1 MEQEQVGLSSSHF
14 PFTLER
20 HPQHHQE
27 LGAYQPHETREREWS
42 QRGSREYERGFPRE
56 GWPGRWETC
65 SPVRYGR
72 EVSVK
77 RNDSSYRELEAWAAR
92 YSHSL
97 QRRRRIEAELRGASL
112 GLVESSRAPE
122 RDNRGGKAALQQVV
136 HPGLCDRA
144 GRQQAHPSQVAFT
157 DTGHPPKE
165 KTCFQRRLYN
175 QPPGYIAPPPYDT
188 PQKSPSV
195 PQQGDTTWAQEGK
208 NQTSWSHPIL
218 KKQDMTVDHRARK
231 TERFTKPDA
240 NPHAF
245 CSQHGRPE
253 TDSLQ
258 GGSAGY
264 AQRPH
269 VQFEG
274 MMSLHQSPI
283 LHTVHSKAEEPSA
296 KIIEG
301 RKFKL
306 NKKEGGMTI
315 FCLVSRIADA
325 TEIPSLPVCGLQTNL
340 RDTVGGKAKGLSGSG
355 TRQGQKLADEVD
367 YRVPT
372 FQEQSEPSNT
382 GDLNK
387 QKEPAACAKKSDVEE
402 EEAKDADSTAG
413 IQAAESGKPASVKY
427 PLWREPSFPVG
438 SEHLSSSTCLKEKSE
453 EDESGV
459 LEDKG
464 VPAEVHPQ
472 SEARTEDVE
481 EESEGA
487 KGSLTADATCVVV
500 KMEQIP
506 SPKKQHVHFFDT
518 APHLEQGEDIQSTL
532 SQENVQSDSQPNG
545 GRKTEENTKLELL
558 LDTEKPDTEP
568 GSDIVDEVKPE
579 PRTISDPC
587 ASSSVSDRETLA
599 ERAERILG
607 IPLNESIT
615 EQQPE
620 DAESLKNKTDES
632 FTAEV
637 KESEASAEDNTEEQ
651 SQNQLELDQTT
662 SLPEIDEAK
671 KQADV
676 KGGQD
681 SPVRPETPIRASE
694 EDDGRK
700 IEADSDENA
709 NEQGDNE
716 STIVEDN
723 TSPPESWPSPSPDCQ
738 RPDILLPPVPSSP
751 NPAPIL
757 ENPESIRDDLEL
769 TAPISAPANVSSAQT
784 PSQRSASPHPQDPQS
799 TTTCELDNQT
809 QPVSDVL
816 DPAEDGKTSQMT
828 NGENSEEIEHVPV
841 DETEELQQDEVR
853 ELAEVN
859 GEREPDRDDE
869 PQVEEGGVLPD
880 SGVEETETPAEVS
893 QNLFQDEDSVCTPG
907 SPRTEEQLSEDT
919 EEENTEQIQPLEES
933 KKDII
938 HAVSQSLQP
947 AGMFTDDMEPLKEV
961 ETGLFDQ
968 KTSHQNNHQTLQ
980 SQEINIL
987 QLCDTEDASIHKEIS
1002 DEPSEGAAG
1011 DPEQEMGNE
1020 FSSEARVDT
1029 ENQQELN
1036 PSDSS
1041 PDVAMLPPSELPAPS
1056 HGSDKDIAS
1065 TVTKDPSP
1073 DAADAVTIE
1082 TDVSPLYQAPCEE
1095 SQKLSSSSES
1105 LPVLITSSSPPPLQE
1120 GNESVPSDPTL
1131 SEEPQYPKSLWDAVN
1146 RIRKHT
1152 APDSENEEEE
1162 VSEMWDPENVG
1173 EDFGGLHGAQDTG
1186 AEKKEAPA
1194 DESVKDDE
1202 AKQTQQEAG
1211 DVEDGRLSDAEVD
1224 DGDPPSET
1232 GTEFGTLVGE
1242 EVEMGEQSCVAE
1254 DKEEDQGHQ

>member
-1 MEQEQVGLSSSHF
+1 M
-14 PFTLER
+14 
-20 HPQHHQE
+20 
-27 LGAYQPHETREREWS
+27 
-42 QRGSREYERGFPRE
+42 
-56 GWPGRWETC
+56 WETC
-65 SPVRYGR
+65 NPVRYGR

-112 GLVESSRAPE
+112 GLAESSRAPE
-122 RDNRGGKAALQQVV
+122 RDNRGGTAALQQVV

-144 GRQQAHPSQVAFT
+144 GRQPAHPSQVAFT

-195 PQQGDTTWAQEGK
+195 SQQGDTTWAQEGK
-208 NQTSWSHPIL
+208 NQTYWSHPIL
-218 KKQDMTVDHRARK
+218 KKQDVAVDHRARK

-240 NPHAF
+240 NQHTF
-245 CSQHGRPE
+245 CSQYGRPE
-253 TDSLQ
+253 ADSLQ

-283 LHTVHSKAEEPSA
+283 LHTVHNKAEEPSA

-306 NKKEGGMTI
+306 NKKEGGVTI

-325 TEIPSLPVCGLQTNL
+325 TEIPSSPVCGLQTNL
-340 RDTVGGKAKGLSGSG
+340 RNMVGGKAKGLSESG

-382 GDLNK
+382 GDPIK
-387 QKEPAACAKKSDVEE
+387 QKEPPTCAKKIDVEE

-438 SEHLSSSTCLKEKSE
+438 SEHLSSSTCPKEKREEE

-459 LEDKG
+459 LGNKD

-481 EESEGA
+481 EESEDA

-518 APHLEQGEDIQSTL
+518 APHLEHSEDIQSAL
-532 SQENVQSDSQPNG
+532 SQECVQSDSQPNR

-568 GSDIVDEVKPE
+568 DSDIVDKVKPE
-579 PRTISDPC
+579 QRTFSDPC

-607 IPLNESIT
+607 IPLNESIS

-637 KESEASAEDNTEEQ
+637 KESEASAEEDTEEEH

-662 SLPEIDEAK
+662 CLPETDEAK
-671 KQADV
+671 KQTDF

-681 SPVRPETPIRASE
+681 SSVCPETLIRASD
-694 EDDGRK
+694 EDDDCK
-700 IEADSDENA
+700 IEAASDENA
-709 NEQGDNE
+709 NEQGNNE

-738 RPDILLPPVPSSP
+738 RPDILLPPVPSSS

-757 ENPESIRDDLEL
+757 ENPESVRNDLEL
-769 TAPISAPANVSSAQT
+769 TPPISAPAIASSAQT
-784 PSQRSASPHPQDPQS
+784 PSQQSASRHPQDPQN

-816 DPAEDGKTSQMT
+816 DLAEDGKTSPMT
-828 NGENSEEIEHVPV
+828 NGEISEEVEPVPV
-841 DETEELQQDEVR
+841 DETEELQQDEIR
-853 ELAEVN
+853 ELAEMN
-859 GEREPDRDDE
+859 AEREPDLDDE
-869 PQVEEGGVLPD
+869 PQVEEGGVLLD
-880 SGVEETETPAEVS
+880 FGVEETETPAVVS
-893 QNLFQDEDSVCTPG
+893 QNLFRDEDSVCAPE

-938 HAVSQSLQP
+938 HAVCLQP
-947 AGMFTDDMEPLKEV
+947 AGMFTDDMEPLEEV
-961 ETGLFDQ
+961 ETGLSAQ
-968 KTSHQNNHQTLQ
+968 TTSHQNNHETVQ
-980 SQEINIL
+980 SQEIIIL

-1002 DEPSEGAAG
+1002 DEPSEGATG
-1011 DPEQEMGNE
+1011 DLEQEIGNE
-1020 FSSEARVDT
+1020 MSSEAHVDA

-1036 PSDSS
+1036 PSNSP

-1056 HGSDKDIAS
+1056 PGSDKDIAPS
-1065 TVTKDPSP
+1065 VTTDPSP

-1082 TDVSPLYQAPCEE
+1082 TDISPLYHAPCEE

-1131 SEEPQYPKSLWDAVN
+1131 SEESQYPKSLWDAVN

-1162 VSEMWDPENVG
+1162 VCEMWDPENVG
-1173 EDFGGLHGAQDTG
+1173 EDYGGLHGAQDTM
-1186 AEKKEAPA
+1186 AEKKEVPA

-1211 DVEDGRLSDAEVD
+1211 DVEDGQLCDAEVD
-1224 DGDPPSET
+1224 DGDPSSET
-1232 GTEFGTLVGE
+1232 ETDFGTLVGE
-1242 EVEMGEQSCVAE
+1242 DVEVGEQSCVAE
-1254 DKEEDQGHQ
+1254 DKEED

>member
-27 LGAYQPHETREREWS
+27 LGAYQPHETREREWG

-65 SPVRYGR
+65 NPVRYGR
-72 EVSVK
+72 EASVK

-112 GLVESSRAPE
+112 GLAESSRAPE
-122 RDNRGGKAALQQVV
+122 RDNRGGTAALQQVV
-136 HPGLCDRA
+136 HPGPCDRA

-188 PQKSPSV
+188 AQKSPSV

-208 NQTSWSHPIL
+208 KQTYWSHPIL
-218 KKQDMTVDHRARK
+218 KKQDMTGDHRARK

-240 NPHAF
+240 NQHTF
-245 CSQHGRPE
+245 CSQYCRPE

-264 AQRPH
+264 ALRPH

-283 LHTVHSKAEEPSA
+283 LHTFHNKAEPSA

-306 NKKEGGMTI
+306 NKKEGGITI

-325 TEIPSLPVCGLQTNL
+325 TEIPSSPVCGLQTNL
-340 RDTVGGKAKGLSGSG
+340 RNAVGGRAKGLSESG

-382 GDLNK
+382 GDINK
-387 QKEPAACAKKSDVEE
+387 QKEPATCAKKSDVEE

-438 SEHLSSSTCLKEKSE
+438 SEHLSSSTCLKEKRE

-459 LEDKG
+459 LGNKDI
-464 VPAEVHPQ
+464 PAEVHPQ

-481 EESEGA
+481 EESEDA
-487 KGSLTADATCVVV
+487 KGPLTADATCVVV
-500 KMEQIP
+500 KLEQIP

-518 APHLEQGEDIQSTL
+518 APHLERGEDIQSTL
-532 SQENVQSDSQPNG
+532 SQECVQSDSQPNR
-545 GRKTEENTKLELL
+545 GRKTEDNTKLELL

-568 GSDIVDEVKPE
+568 DSDIVDKVKTE
-579 PRTISDPC
+579 QRTISDPC
-587 ASSSVSDRETLA
+587 ATSSVSDRETLA

-637 KESEASAEDNTEEQ
+637 KENEASAEDNTEEEH

-662 SLPEIDEAK
+662 CLPETDEAK

-676 KGGQD
+676 TGGQD
-681 SPVRPETPIRASE
+681 SSVRPETPIRASD
-694 EDDGRK
+694 EDDDRK
-700 IEADSDENA
+700 IDADRDENA

-716 STIVEDN
+716 STVVEDN

-738 RPDILLPPVPSSP
+738 RPDILLPPVPSSS

-757 ENPESIRDDLEL
+757 ENPESKRNDLEL
-769 TAPISAPANVSSAQT
+769 TAISAPANVSSAQT
-784 PSQRSASPHPQDPQS
+784 PSQQSASPHPQDPQN
-799 TTTCELDNQT
+799 TTTCELDNQP

-816 DPAEDGKTSQMT
+816 DLAEDGKTSQMT
-828 NGENSEEIEHVPV
+828 NGEISEETEHVPV
-841 DETEELQQDEVR
+841 DETEELQQDEIR

-859 GEREPDRDDE
+859 GEREPDLDDE
-869 PQVEEGGVLPD
+869 PQVEEGGVLLD
-880 SGVEETETPAEVS
+880 CGVEETETPAEVS
-893 QNLFQDEDSVCTPG
+893 QNLSQDEDSICTPE

-938 HAVSQSLQP
+938 HAVCLQP

-961 ETGLFDQ
+961 ETGLLDQ
-968 KTSHQNNHQTLQ
+968 TTSHQNNHQTVH
-980 SQEINIL
+980 SQEIIIL

-1002 DEPSEGAAG
+1002 DEPSEGATG
-1011 DPEQEMGNE
+1011 DPEQVTGKEN
-1020 FSSEARVDT
+1020 SSEAHVDT
-1029 ENQQELN
+1029 ENQQEPN
-1036 PSDSS
+1036 PSNSS
-1041 PDVAMLPPSELPAPS
+1041 PDVAMPPPSELPAPS
-1056 HGSDKDIAS
+1056 HGADKDIAPS
-1065 TVTKDPSP
+1065 VTTDPSP

-1082 TDVSPLYQAPCEE
+1082 TDISPLYWAPCEE
-1095 SQKLSSSSES
+1095 SQMLSSSSES
-1105 LPVLITSSSPPPLQE
+1105 LPVPITSSSPPQAQE
-1120 GNESVPSDPTL
+1120 GNESVPSDSTP

-1173 EDFGGLHGAQDTG
+1173 EDFGGLQGAQDTV
-1186 AEKKEAPA
+1186 AEKKEVL

-1202 AKQTQQEAG
+1202 AKQTQKEAG

-1224 DGDPPSET
+1224 DGHSSSET
-1232 GTEFGTLVGE
+1232 GTEFGTLVDE